1 MPSMLP
7 SPIEQSIDRVAEQH
21 ASPQLL
27 TIPVLSSVQLGPGG
41 SLMVSVSPAG
51 EVPMLLVDVAEQG
64 WHPVVLA
71 PGSRWELRE
80 VKDGADLWTPGAE
93 HG

>member
-1 MPSMLP
+1 MPSLLP
-7 SPIEQSIDRVAEQH
+7 SPIERAIDRVAEQH

-27 TIPVLSSVQLGPGG
+27 TIPV
-41 SLMVSVSPAG
+41 
-51 EVPMLLVDVAEQG
+51 